1 MCHDMWFRHACLNEY
16 SQRCPVG
23 IYSMCVAEG
32 SLLDIVSAICECNG
46 YGLTIDVTITG
57 LGHSLKGTD

>member
-1 MCHDMWFRHACLNEY
+1 MNDY

-57 LGHSLKGTD
+57 LGHSQKGTD